1 MLAYTLAYLTWQIR
15 SLPTLSLMSHNL
27 NADSMI
33 LKEDII
39 KHFMGNAMVNKST
52 VPKSESMVR
61 TEYHAQQPKT
71 SRSSI
76 NNAQPLKGEKGK
88 EGEREA
94 TGRDSQGPEGVTLK
108 IVFEVILLLLTTK
121 NAWQ

>member
-1 MLAYTLAYLTWQIR
+1 MTWQIR
-15 SLPTLSLMSHNL
+15 SVPTLSLMSHNL

-52 VPKSESMVR
+52 VTKSESMVR

-76 NNAQPLKGEKGK
+76 NNAQPLKGEKGNEV
-88 EGEREA
+88 EGEA